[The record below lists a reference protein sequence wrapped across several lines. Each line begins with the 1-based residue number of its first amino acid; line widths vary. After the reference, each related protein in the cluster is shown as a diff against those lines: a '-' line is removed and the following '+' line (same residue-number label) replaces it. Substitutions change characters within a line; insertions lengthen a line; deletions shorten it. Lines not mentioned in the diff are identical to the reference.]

1 MQELEKLTFPKIL
14 DDRGN
19 LSFIEDFVH
28 IPFKIRRVYW
38 IYDVPGEEIR
48 GGHAYKKVEEVI
60 IALSGS
66 FQVVITDTSGNK
78 KSIALNKSYEGLYL
92 PQLTWRYLNSFS
104 TNSVGLILSS
114 RPFEENDY
122 IRDFDKFRSLFHEF
136 DL

>member
-1 MQELEKLTFPKIL
+1 MQELEKLIFPKIL

-19 LSFIEDFVH
+19 LSFIEDCVH

-38 IYDVPGEEIR
+38 IYDVPGGEIR
-48 GGHAYKKVEEVI
+48 GGHAYKKLEEVI

-78 KSIALNKSYEGLYL
+78 KSIVLNKSYEGLYL
-92 PQLTWRYLNSFS
+92 PKLTWRYLKSFS

-122 IRDFDKFRSLFHEF
+122 IRDFDKFRNFIP
-136 DL
+136 